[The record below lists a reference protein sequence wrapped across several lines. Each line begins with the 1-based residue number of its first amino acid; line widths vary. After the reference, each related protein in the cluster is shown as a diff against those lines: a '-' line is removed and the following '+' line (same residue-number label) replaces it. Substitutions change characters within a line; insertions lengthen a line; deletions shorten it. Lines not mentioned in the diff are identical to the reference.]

1 MSSLS
6 FGIVFALMAMWV
18 VLWGILGAVISSV
31 RGTDLLIG
39 VSHGTSL
46 GPFGILMLLLD
57 KKNSDKK
64 NQIRRRLLESPL
76 DFRFYRTTNRTLT
89 DE

>member
-39 VSHGTSL
+39 VSHGASL
-46 GPFGILMLLLD
+46 GPFGIVMLLLD
-57 KKNSDKK
+57 RQSNEMKKSNSEKIVGITTGFVD
-64 NQIRRRLLESPL
+64 RLNSEP
-76 DFRFYRTTNRTLT
+76 DPYG
-89 DE
+89 

>member
-18 VLWGILGAVISSV
+18 VLWGILGAVISSG

-39 VSHGTSL
+39 VSHGASL
-46 GPFGILMLLLD
+46 GPFGIVMLLLD
-57 KKNSDKK
+57 RKSNEMRKSNSEKIVGITTGFVD
-64 NQIRRRLLESPL
+64 RLNSEP
-76 DFRFYRTTNRTLT
+76 DPYG
-89 DE
+89 

>member
-31 RGTDLLIG
+31 KGTDLLIG
-39 VSHGTSL
+39 VSHGASL
-46 GPFGILMLLLD
+46 GPFGIVMLLLD
-57 KKNSDKK
+57 RKSNEMKKSNSEKIVGITTGFVD
-64 NQIRRRLLESPL
+64 RLNSEP
-76 DFRFYRTTNRTLT
+76 DPYG
-89 DE
+89 

>member
-1 MSSLS
+1 LS

-39 VSHGTSL
+39 VSHGASL
-46 GPFGILMLLLD
+46 GPFGIVMLLLD
-57 KKNSDKK
+57 RKSNEMKKSNSEKIVGITTGFVD
-64 NQIRRRLLESPL
+64 RLNSEP
-76 DFRFYRTTNRTLT
+76 DPYG
-89 DE
+89 

>member
-1 MSSLS
+1 MNSLS

-46 GPFGILMLLLD
+46 GPFGIAMLLLD
-57 KKNSDKK
+57 RKSDDMKKSNSEKIVGTTTGFVD
-64 NQIRRRLLESPL
+64 RLNSEP
-76 DFRFYRTTNRTLT
+76 DPYG
-89 DE
+89 

>member
-18 VLWGILGAVISSV
+18 MLWGVLGAVISSV

-39 VSHGTSL
+39 VSHGASM
-46 GPFGILMLLLD
+46 GPFGIVMLLLD
-57 KKNSDKK
+57 RKSDEIKKSNSKELVGIATGFAD
-64 NQIRRRLLESPL
+64 RLISESDP
-76 DFRFYRTTNRTLT
+76 YG
-89 DE
+89 

>member
-57 KKNSDKK
+57 RKNNDKK
-64 NQIRRRLLESPL
+64 YTNLEKVVGI
-76 DFRFYRTTNRTLT
+76 TTGFVDQLNNEP
-89 DE
+89 DPYG

>member
-39 VSHGTSL
+39 VSHGASL
-46 GPFGILMLLLD
+46 GPFGIEMLLLD
-57 KKNSDKK
+57 RKSNEMKKSNSEKIVGITTGFVD
-64 NQIRRRLLESPL
+64 RLNSEP
-76 DFRFYRTTNRTLT
+76 DPYG
-89 DE
+89 

>member
-18 VLWGILGAVISSV
+18 VLWGILGAVISSA

-39 VSHGTSL
+39 VSHGASL
-46 GPFGILMLLLD
+46 GPFGIVMLLLD
-57 KKNSDKK
+57 RKSNEMKKSNSEKIVGITTGFVD
-64 NQIRRRLLESPL
+64 RLNSEP
-76 DFRFYRTTNRTLT
+76 DPYG
-89 DE
+89 

>member
-6 FGIVFALMAMWV
+6 FGIVFVLMAMWV

-39 VSHGTSL
+39 VSHGVSM
-46 GPFGILMLLLD
+46 GPFGIVMLLLD
-57 KKNSDKK
+57 RKSDEMKKSNSKMVVGITTGFVD
-64 NQIRRRLLESPL
+64 RLNNEP
-76 DFRFYRTTNRTLT
+76 DPYG
-89 DE
+89 

>member
-39 VSHGTSL
+39 VSHGASL
-46 GPFGILMLLLD
+46 GPFGIVMLLLD
-57 KKNSDKK
+57 RKSSEMKKSNSEKIVGITTGFVD
-64 NQIRRRLLESPL
+64 RLNSEP
-76 DFRFYRTTNRTLT
+76 DPYG
-89 DE
+89 

>member
-64 NQIRRRLLESPL
+64 KSNSEKVVGI
-76 DFRFYRTTNRTLT
+76 TTGFPVLSNNEP
-89 DE
+89 DPYG

>member
-39 VSHGTSL
+39 VSHGVSM
-46 GPFGILMLLLD
+46 GPFGIVMLLLD
-57 KKNSDKK
+57 RKSSEMKKSNPEKIVGITTGFVDRLNSEPD
-64 NQIRRRLLESPL
+64 P
-76 DFRFYRTTNRTLT
+76 YG
-89 DE
+89 

>member
-1 MSSLS
+1 MNSLS

-57 KKNSDKK
+57 KKNNDEKK
-64 NQIRRRLLESPL
+64 SNLEKVVGI
-76 DFRFYRTTNRTLT
+76 TTGFPVFTNNEP
-89 DE
+89 DPYG

>member
-39 VSHGTSL
+39 VSHGASL
-46 GPFGILMLLLD
+46 GPFGIVMLLLD
-57 KKNSDKK
+57 RKSSEMKKSNSEKK
-64 NQIRRRLLESPL
+64 SSLKLRKSI
-76 DFRFYRTTNRTLT
+76 
-89 DE
+89 

>member
-39 VSHGTSL
+39 VSPGASL
-46 GPFGILMLLLD
+46 GPFGIVMLLLD
-57 KKNSDKK
+57 RKSNEMKKSNSEKIVGITTGFVD
-64 NQIRRRLLESPL
+64 RLNSEP
-76 DFRFYRTTNRTLT
+76 DPYG
-89 DE
+89 

>member
-64 NQIRRRLLESPL
+64 KSNSEKVVGI
-76 DFRFYRTTNRTLT
+76 TTGFPVFTNNEP
-89 DE
+89 DPYG

>member
-39 VSHGTSL
+39 VSHGASL
-46 GPFGILMLLLD
+46 GPFGIVMLLLD
-57 KKNSDKK
+57 RKSNEMKKSNSEKIVGITTGFVD
-64 NQIRRRLLESPL
+64 RLNSEP
-76 DFRFYRTTNRTLT
+76 DPYG
-89 DE
+89 

>member
-39 VSHGTSL
+39 VSHGASL
-46 GPFGILMLLLD
+46 GPFGIVMLLLD
-57 KKNSDKK
+57 RQSNEMKKSHSEKIVGITTGFVDRLNSEPD
-64 NQIRRRLLESPL
+64 P
-76 DFRFYRTTNRTLT
+76 YG
-89 DE
+89 

>member
-39 VSHGTSL
+39 VSHGASL
-46 GPFGILMLLLD
+46 GPFGIVMLLLD
-57 KKNSDKK
+57 RKSNEMKKSNSEKIAGITTGFVD
-64 NQIRRRLLESPL
+64 RLNSEP
-76 DFRFYRTTNRTLT
+76 DPYG
-89 DE
+89 

>member
-18 VLWGILGAVISSV
+18 VLWGILGAVISSA

-39 VSHGTSL
+39 VSHGASL
-46 GPFGILMLLLD
+46 GPFGIVMLLLD
-57 KKNSDKK
+57 RKSNEMKKSISEKIVGITTGFVDRLNSEPD
-64 NQIRRRLLESPL
+64 P
-76 DFRFYRTTNRTLT
+76 YG
-89 DE
+89 

>member
-39 VSHGTSL
+39 VSHGASL
-46 GPFGILMLLLD
+46 GPFGIVMLLLD
-57 KKNSDKK
+57 RKSNEMRKSNSEKIVGITTGFVD
-64 NQIRRRLLESPL
+64 RLNSEP
-76 DFRFYRTTNRTLT
+76 DPYG
-89 DE
+89 

>member
-64 NQIRRRLLESPL
+64 KPNSEKVVGI
-76 DFRFYRTTNRTLT
+76 TTGFPVFTNNEP
-89 DE
+89 DPYG

>member
-1 MSSLS
+1 MS

-64 NQIRRRLLESPL
+64 KPNSEKVVGI
-76 DFRFYRTTNRTLT
+76 TTGFPVFTNNEP
-89 DE
+89 DPYG

>member
-31 RGTDLLIG
+31 KGTDLLIG
-39 VSHGTSL
+39 VSHGASL

-57 KKNSDKK
+57 KKNNDEKK
-64 NQIRRRLLESPL
+64 SNLEKVVGI
-76 DFRFYRTTNRTLT
+76 TTGFPVFTNNEP
-89 DE
+89 DPYG

>member
-39 VSHGTSL
+39 VSHGASL
-46 GPFGILMLLLD
+46 GPFGIVMLLLD
-57 KKNSDKK
+57 RKSNEMKKSNSGKIVGITTGFVD
-64 NQIRRRLLESPL
+64 RLNSEP
-76 DFRFYRTTNRTLT
+76 DPYG
-89 DE
+89 

>member
-1 MSSLS
+1 MS

-64 NQIRRRLLESPL
+64 KPNSEKVVGI
-76 DFRFYRTTNRTLT
+76 TTGFPVFTNNAP
-89 DE
+89 DPYG

>member
-39 VSHGTSL
+39 VSHGASL
-46 GPFGILMLLLD
+46 GPFGIVMLLLD
-57 KKNSDKK
+57 RKSNEMKKSNSEKIVGITNGFVD
-64 NQIRRRLLESPL
+64 RLNSEP
-76 DFRFYRTTNRTLT
+76 DPYG
-89 DE
+89 